1 MKRILF
7 SVIIIL
13 IVFSE
18 FGYSQ
23 GMHRRWNITSE
34 LGYTARSYLL
44 SANRPS
50 YSISPYMTE
59 KKKFDLYM
67 GLSFDNEY
75 VEFPVYL
82 DYGIS
87 NSVNLFGAIP
97 IYTQAY
103 TFRGDKVDGIGDM
116 QLGVKFR
123 LQESKN
129 FIHAFQFAVKI
140 PTASSATELGTGK
153 ADFHFGLAQGFY
165 SHSFGY
171 ELTGELNLLS
181 KRDFVNTTNITS
193 LLSSSAVDSLEHDYN
208 YDFEPEMVLSFSP
221 SVDVSRSTVI
231 YGGVVYSR
239 NFTLDFDTAQL
250 FTGLGFYFSDE
261 ASANAGVSF
270 GLLNEPN
277 WLFSVGVNLIL

>member
-1 MKRILF
+1 
-7 SVIIIL
+7 
-13 IVFSE
+13 
-18 FGYSQ
+18 
-23 GMHRRWNITSE
+23 
-34 LGYTARSYLL
+34 
-44 SANRPS
+44 
-50 YSISPYMTE
+50 MTE
-59 KKKFDLYM
+59 KKMFDLYM

-82 DYGIS
+82 DYGLS

-97 IYTQAY
+97 VYTQAY
-103 TFRGDKVDGIGDM
+103 TFRGDKIDGIGDM

-123 LQESKN
+123 LQESN
-129 FIHAFQFAVKI
+129 EFIHAFQFAVKI

-181 KRDFVNTTNITS
+181 KRDFINTTKITS
-193 LLSSSAVDSLEHDYN
+193 LLSNSAVDSLEHDYI
-208 YDFEPEMVLSFSP
+208 YDFESEMVLSFSP

-231 YGGVVYSR
+231 YGGVLYSR
-239 NFTLDFDTAQL
+239 NFKLDFDTAQL
-250 FTGLGFYFSDE
+250 FAGLGFYFTNE
-261 ASANAGVSF
+261 ASANIGFSF

-277 WLFSVGVNLIL
+277 WLFSTGVNLIL